1 MLRPY
6 KKTVTEL
13 CGGTPPLGGTDSG
26 SEAFECYWM
35 DRTEKPGIVR
45 KPQRFSAATKVPAAF
60 SRAERQQTRA
70 L

>member
-26 SEAFECYWM
+26 SEAFV
-35 DRTEKPGIVR
+35 DHRAIG
-45 KPQRFSAATKVPAAF
+45 PAP
-60 SRAERQQTRA
+60 
-70 L
+70 